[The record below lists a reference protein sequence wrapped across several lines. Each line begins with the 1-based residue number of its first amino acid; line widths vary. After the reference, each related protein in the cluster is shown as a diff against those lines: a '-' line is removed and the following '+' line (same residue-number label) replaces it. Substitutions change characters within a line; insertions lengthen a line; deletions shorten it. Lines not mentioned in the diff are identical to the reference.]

1 MTLGLHRQALLS
13 NLFKTILYGHNSR
26 TTFSCLNKML
36 TYHLIFIKL
45 YVICLVLC
53 NQILNFIPLSFFTS
67 VLFLSIYKFH
77 YFTIFYFTKMQHV
90 IIYSLLKFLFWCNV
104 IALHFM
110 FPQFSFS
117 LWYIVSCMKIK
128 KNTLIINSFFLIA
141 FSPLSNGFIYYIMF
155 F

>member
-90 IIYSLLKFLFWCNV
+90 IIYIFFIKVFILMQCYCIAFYVSTILFFIVIYCFLHENK
-104 IALHFM
+104 
-110 FPQFSFS
+110 
-117 LWYIVSCMKIK
+117 KI
-128 KNTLIINSFFLIA
+128 TLIINSFF
-141 FSPLSNGFIYYIMF
+141 FIFYSLF
-155 F
+155 PTF